1 MKEEELQGT
10 EKKPN
15 QFKRVESH
23 LQSRTI
29 DGLMELVP
37 TILTIVVVAFIVGW
51 ADEFVMP
58 VLERVL
64 GDGPWLFPGVG
75 IIISVIL
82 FYLTGLLI
90 KTSAGRGLMI
100 VKDRVLRIIPV
111 VRSIF
116 GVAEQITSSLSTQ
129 YNFSRVV
136 FLEWPREGMLAMG
149 FVTGRAVSADR
160 SIVMVYIPTVPN
172 PTSGNLAFVDEDHVM
187 ETDMDV
193 EKAMKVVFSGG
204 IVLPDAISLA
214 RVPMEKSEE
223 DIGIVGQFTTGK

>member
-1 MKEEELQGT
+1 MKSEEPQQT
-10 EKKPN
+10 EKKESA
-15 QFKRVESH
+15 FRRVEGH
-23 LQSRTI
+23 VQRRTI

-37 TILTIVVVAFIVGW
+37 FILTVVVVLFIVEF
-51 ADEFVMP
+51 ADDFVKTFMG
-58 VLERVL
+58 RWHFT
-64 GDGPWLFPGVG
+64 GAGV
-75 IIISVIL
+75 IIAVIV
-82 FYLTGLLI
+82 FYLTGLAI
-90 KTSAGRGLMI
+90 KTSAGRGLMV
-100 VKDRVLRIIPV
+100 VKDRLMRIIPV

-149 FVTGRAVSADR
+149 FVTGRAVSKER

-172 PTSGNLAFVDEDHVM
+172 PTSGNLAFVDEDEVM

-204 IVLPDAISLA
+204 IVLPDALSLA
-214 RVPMEKSEE
+214 RVPMEKREG
-223 DIGIVGQFTTGK
+223 DIGIVGQFKTGQ

>member
-1 MKEEELQGT
+1 MKDEELQGT
-10 EKKPN
+10 EKKSN
-15 QFKRVESH
+15 LFKRAEGH
-23 LQSRTI
+23 MQGRTI

-37 TILTIVVVAFIVGW
+37 FILTIVVVGFIVGW
-51 ADEFVMP
+51 ADGAIRP
-58 VLERVL
+58 VLP
-64 GDGPWLFPGVG
+64 DGPWDFPGVG
-75 IIISVIL
+75 IIISAII

-100 VKDRVLRIIPV
+100 VKDRALRIIPV

-149 FVTGRAVSADR
+149 FVTGRAVSSDR

-172 PTSGNLAFVDEDHVM
+172 PTSGNLAFVDEDDVM

-214 RVPMEKSEE
+214 RVPIEKSPE

>member
-37 TILTIVVVAFIVGW
+37 TILTIVVVAFIVRW
-51 ADEFVMP
+51 ADDFVRP
-58 VLERVL
+58 ILP
-64 GDGPWLFPGVG
+64 DGPWDFPGVG
-75 IIISVIL
+75 IIISVVG

-100 VKDRVLRIIPV
+100 VKDRALRIIPV

-214 RVPMEKSEE
+214 RVPMEKSED

>member
-1 MKEEELQGT
+1 MKSEESQEP
-10 EKKPN
+10 EKKANPFRRAEMHV
-15 QFKRVESH
+15 QG
-23 LQSRTI
+23 RTL

-37 TILTIVVVAFIVGW
+37 FILTVVVVAFIVGW
-51 ADEFVMP
+51 ADGFIRPLPFVA
-58 VLERVL
+58 
-64 GDGPWLFPGVG
+64 GQPWDFPGIGV
-75 IIISVIL
+75 IISAIL

-90 KTSAGRGLMI
+90 KSSAGRGLMV
-100 VKDRVLRIIPV
+100 VKDRVMRLIPV

-149 FVTGRAVSADR
+149 FVTGRAVSAER

-187 ETDMDV
+187 ETDIDV
-193 EKAMKVVFSGG
+193 EKAMKIVFSGG
-204 IVLPDAISLA
+204 IVLPDALSLA
-214 RVPMEKSEE
+214 RVPVERT
-223 DIGIVGQFTTGK
+223 DDIVGQFKTGK

>member
-1 MKEEELQGT
+1 MKSEESQEP
-10 EKKPN
+10 EKKVNPFRRAEMHV
-15 QFKRVESH
+15 QG
-23 LQSRTI
+23 RTL

-37 TILTIVVVAFIVGW
+37 FILTVVVVAFIVGW
-51 ADEFVMP
+51 ADGFIRPLPFVANQ
-58 VLERVL
+58 
-64 GDGPWLFPGVG
+64 PWDFPGIGV
-75 IIISVIL
+75 IISAIL

-90 KTSAGRGLMI
+90 KSSAGRGLMV
-100 VKDRVLRIIPV
+100 VKDRVMRLIPV

-149 FVTGRAVSADR
+149 FVTGRAVSSER

-187 ETDMDV
+187 ETDIDV
-193 EKAMKVVFSGG
+193 EKAMKIVFSGG
-204 IVLPDAISLA
+204 IVLPDALSLA
-214 RVPMEKSEE
+214 RVPVERV
-223 DIGIVGQFTTGK
+223 DDIVGQFKTGK

>member
-1 MKEEELQGT
+1 MEDEELQGP
-10 EKKPN
+10 EKQPN
-15 QFKRVESH
+15 LFKRVESH
-23 LQSRTI
+23 LQGRTI

-37 TILTIVVVAFIVGW
+37 TILTVVVVVFIVGW
-51 ADEFVMP
+51 ADDFIRP
-58 VLERVL
+58 FL
-64 GDGPWLFPGVG
+64 GDRPWNFPGVG
-75 IIISVIL
+75 IIIAVVV

-111 VRSIF
+111 VRSVF

-214 RVPMEKSEE
+214 RVPVEKGEE